1 MATDVRKLGLGAAVL
16 LVSSTVIV
24 ATGTMGAPVPN
35 LLAAV
40 AGDRSL
46 DSHLG
51 HVVPRDDAPC
61 DVPADPEADDHGRD
75 DQQDAQ

>member
-40 AGDRSL
+40 AA
-46 DSHLG
+46 LG
-51 HVVPRDDAPC
+51 LAAGALLVGLSGDDAA
-61 DVPADPEADDHGRD
+61 V
-75 DQQDAQ
+75 